1 MFGFLFT
8 LLEELIQLLKRFTGL
23 ILSAPSALNPFSATN
38 FITTYKSG
46 KVALAYRKIMDLP
59 QISSNLISR
68 TTRTFGVSDSS
79 FSTPEQSLTNEVKL
93 L

>member
-23 ILSAPSALNPFSATN
+23 ILSAPTNLFAPTN
-38 FITTYKSG
+38 FMTTYKSG
-46 KVALAYRKIMDLP
+46 KVSLAYRKIMELP
-59 QISSNLISR
+59 QISSHLIS
-68 TTRTFGVSDSS
+68 TTSRTFGLGDKTT
-79 FSTPEQSLTNEVKL
+79 TPIERGPTDQVKL